1 MPDRRDVLRFGAACA
16 AAMGSSLGFG
26 QTAWP
31 DKPVRIVVLF
41 NAGGASDTL
50 TRILAEKLQ
59 ERFNQSF
66 VIENRTGAGGNIGM
80 AAVMNSPADGY
91 TIASATIGTLSI
103 NQFLYPKLGF
113 DPAKDFAYVSTFW
126 ENCNV
131 FVVSNEHPA
140 RTLAEFQTWARNQP
154 QGVTFSSSGV
164 GTTPHLSGELFAVR
178 SGIKCVHVPFRGS
191 ATIEVVNRSIDFA
204 IDNVSSYTPMLRSG
218 RARALAVTSADHWPT
233 FPDVPT
239 MAEAGLPDFVVT
251 SWGALVMPAGTPGAI
266 TQKLSQAVQEIAAQ
280 PALKERFLNAGT
292 RAIASTPQEAAAFA
306 ARERVKWKE
315 VVRVS
320 GARAE

>member
-1 MPDRRDVLRFGAACA
+1 MLDRRDVLRFGAACA
-16 AAMGSSLGFG
+16 AAMGSSAGFG

-218 RARALAVTSADHWPT
+218 RARALAVTSADRWPT

-315 VVRVS
+315 VVRIS

>member
-1 MPDRRDVLRFGAACA
+1 MLDRRDVLRFGAACA
-16 AAMGSSLGFG
+16 AAMGSSAGFG

-140 RTLAEFQTWARNQP
+140 RTLAEFRAWARNQP

-218 RARALAVTSADHWPT
+218 RARALAVTSADRWPT

-292 RAIASTPQEAAAFA
+292 RAIASTPQETAAFA

-315 VVRVS
+315 VVRLS

>member
-1 MPDRRDVLRFGAACA
+1 MLDRRDLLRFGAASA
-16 AAMGSSLGFG
+16 AALGSGAGFG

-140 RTLAEFQTWARNQP
+140 RTLAEFRAWARNQP
-154 QGVTFSSSGV
+154 HGVTFSSSGV

-218 RARALAVTSADHWPT
+218 RARALAVTSADRWPT

-315 VVRVS
+315 VVRLS
-320 GARAE
+320 GARAD

>member
-16 AAMGSSLGFG
+16 AAMGSSLGLG

-140 RTLAEFQTWARNQP
+140 RTLAEFQAWARNQP

-218 RARALAVTSADHWPT
+218 RARALAVTSADRWPT

-251 SWGALVMPAGTPGAI
+251 SWGALVMSAGTPGAI

-315 VVRVS
+315 VVRLS

>member
-1 MPDRRDVLRFGAACA
+1 MLDRRDLLRFGAACA

-140 RTLAEFQTWARNQP
+140 RTLAEFRVWARNQP

-218 RARALAVTSADHWPT
+218 RARALAVTSADRWPT

>member
-218 RARALAVTSADHWPT
+218 RARALAVTSADRWPT

-315 VVRVS
+315 VVRIS

>member
-140 RTLAEFQTWARNQP
+140 RTLAEFQAWARNQP

-218 RARALAVTSADHWPT
+218 RARALAVTSADRWPT